1 MLDFIKSLGYDVYI
15 REPKQE
21 YCFYTDGTHIGYA
34 QWGGIEPRVCSVH
47 KPSLSCGTGYSL
59 FTKISKNTLDVAI
72 KTIKPHHHAR
82 DEIKK
87 FKDWDEFHNSSEWN
101 KKLYKI

>member
-34 QWGGIEPRVCSVH
+34 QWGGMEPRVCSVH
-47 KPSLSCGTGYSL
+47 KPSLLCGTGYSL
-59 FTKISKNTLDVAI
+59 FSVIKLLFLIIIVEMKLKSLKIGM
-72 KTIKPHHHAR
+72 
-82 DEIKK
+82 
-87 FKDWDEFHNSSEWN
+87 NS
-101 KKLYKI
+101 II

>member
-34 QWGGIEPRVCSVH
+34 QWRGIEPRVCSVH

-87 FKDWDEFHNSSEWN
+87 YKDWNEFHNLNDWN